1 MERDAHRGVSM
12 GRVGMVSSDVFRWR
26 TLISIWQATESLTL
40 VVFMYSP
47 KAQRAEIE
55 LEAMSF

>member
-1 MERDAHRGVSM
+1 M
-12 GRVGMVSSDVFRWR
+12 GRVRVVSSVAFRWR

-40 VVFMYSP
+40 VVFTYSP
-47 KAQRAEIE
+47 KAQRTEIK